1 MSSSENA
8 VIVVAARWI
17 TPLAALFA
25 FMLLANWPAGA
36 GVGFVAGLA
45 LALAIV
51 LNALI
56 FGVRSVLIAAPPFA
70 LRAALMIAVV
80 LAFAGVG
87 LPNAPWSAQ
96 LVEFGAFLATA
107 ASVSLIS
114 LAIMGRAGA
123 LRDATW

>member
-1 MSSSENA
+1 MNSNENA

-25 FMLLANWPAGA
+25 FTLLANWPAGT
-36 GVGFVAGLA
+36 GVGLVAGLA

-56 FGVRSVLIAAPPFA
+56 FGVRSVLMAAPPFV
-70 LRAALMIAVV
+70 LRAALMLAVIV
-80 LAFAGVG
+80 AFAGVG
-87 LPNAPWSAQ
+87 LPDLPWSAQ
-96 LVEFGAFLATA
+96 FVEFGAFAATA
-107 ASVSLIS
+107 SGVTLIS

>member
-1 MSSSENA
+1 MNSSENA
-8 VIVVAARWI
+8 IIAVAARWI

-25 FMLLANWPAGA
+25 FTLLANWPAGA
-36 GVGFVAGLA
+36 GVGLVAGWA
-45 LALAIV
+45 LALAVV

-56 FGVRSVLIAAPPFA
+56 FGVRSVLMVAPPFV
-70 LRAALMIAVV
+70 LRALLMLAVI
-80 LAFAGVG
+80 LGFAGVG
-87 LPNAPWSAQ
+87 LPNLAWSSQ

-107 ASVSLIS
+107 AGASLIA